1 MWHARRIKEI
11 AESNQPVFASTSG
24 MQWWLAEAPSKQEPS
39 NSVSQVPAMAA
50 SERKPHASL
59 FAAGS
64 TCFATPGADEKRGAD
79 PAGSDL
85 QEAAP
90 RATKADRYEERLTWD
105 VKTCSFVACM

>member
-39 NSVSQVPAMAA
+39 NCVSQTPALAV
-50 SERKPHASL
+50 SDRKPQASFL
-59 FAAGS
+59 AAGS
-64 TCFATPGADEKRGAD
+64 TCFAATGADEKRGAD
-79 PAGSDL
+79 FVGSDL
-85 QEAAP
+85 QDAAP
-90 RATKADRYEERLTWD
+90 RVVKADRYEERLTWD